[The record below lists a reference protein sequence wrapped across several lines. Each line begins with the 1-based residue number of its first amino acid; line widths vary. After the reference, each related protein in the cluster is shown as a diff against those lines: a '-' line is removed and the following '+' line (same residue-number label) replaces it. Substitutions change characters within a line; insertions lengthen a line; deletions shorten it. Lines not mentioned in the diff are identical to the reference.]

1 MAFLLLHN
9 YTDFIR
15 CAADFRI
22 VRFRHGTDTNCKMV
36 REKRN
41 PQSYF
46 LLVVK
51 GYESRQQAEAG
62 GKPVQVDE

>member
-1 MAFLLLHN
+1 MNFLNNNLANCNKQHSWE
-9 YTDFIR
+9 
-15 CAADFRI
+15 
-22 VRFRHGTDTNCKMV
+22 GQCKMV